1 MMAPVSP
8 RSSPS
13 LSAPDESEPASSRPP
28 FAPRRVCA
36 PVPGG
41 RGGAGADPGFFLID
55 DWGWTD
61 AACFGSKRDETP
73 NIDWRA
79 AQGMKF
85 TQA

>member
-1 MMAPVSP
+1 MKVSP
-8 RSSPS
+8 LRLAPLSLRGACALLSP
-13 LSAPDESEPASSRPP
+13 AAAAARARP
-28 FAPRRVCA
+28 
-36 PVPGG
+36 
-41 RGGAGADPGFFLID
+41 PGFFLID